1 MRRKSFCAK
10 LVCIMFVVTSVM
22 AHAQQR
28 IFVIDGHAGQ
38 APVID
43 VSGQSCVGTEAL
55 ASLMNG
61 SLSFGGNQITLT
73 LHGATGGQPVSQ
85 GFTQA
90 FLSAGIEAMSEIREW
105 RSALQTAVQY
115 GFPTNSDWVNHYSGP
130 ATSSV
135 RQASVAASTEADR
148 NAAQLIANELSFMQQ
163 LSDKM
168 ISARQNLTYIAPNAL
183 ETDPLNPKMLDCA
196 HSLGR
201 MAASGQFHDDGSC
214 H

>member
-1 MRRKSFCAK
+1 MKRKSFQAK
-10 LVCIMFVVTSVM
+10 LVSLLVAVSG
-22 AHAQQR
+22 AAYAQQKTL
-28 IFVIDGHAGQ
+28 VIDGHSGQ
-38 APVID
+38 VPVID
-43 VSGQSCVGTEAL
+43 AGGRSCVGIEPL

-61 SLSFGGNQITLT
+61 SLSFNGNQITLS
-73 LHGATGGQPVSQ
+73 LHGGPANQLGSQ
-85 GFTQA
+85 GFTQG

-130 ATSSV
+130 ATTTV

-148 NAAQLIANELSFMQQ
+148 NAAQLIGNELNFMRQ
-163 LSDKM
+163 LSDKL
-168 ISARQNLTYIAPNAL
+168 ISARKNLSYIAPNAL
-183 ETDPLNPKMLDCA
+183 ETDPLDKKILNCA
-196 HSLGR
+196 HSLAG